1 MSPKTYSAMGD
12 PKSITELI
20 MGQRPHAF
28 TGELMTCVICGA
40 TERSA
45 PDKQTD
51 WRAIDLD
58 RERFYACPKE
68 FPPDGATV
76 STAEAFA
83 LAYTKVIKAA
93 LEQLRQRRRK
103 P

>member
-40 TERSA
+40 TERSGTAAA
-45 PDKQTD
+45 PSTWAGKDSTPAQKSFRPTGQRPAPPMRSPLPT
-51 WRAIDLD
+51 RASS
-58 RERFYACPKE
+58 RPRSSNSGKG
-68 FPPDGATV
+68 GATR
-76 STAEAFA
+76 E
-83 LAYTKVIKAA
+83 
-93 LEQLRQRRRK
+93 